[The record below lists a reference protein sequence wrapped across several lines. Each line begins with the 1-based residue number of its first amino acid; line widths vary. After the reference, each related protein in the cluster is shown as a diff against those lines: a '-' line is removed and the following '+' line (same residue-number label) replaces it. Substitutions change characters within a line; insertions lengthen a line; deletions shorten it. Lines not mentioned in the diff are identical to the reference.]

1 MVFDITLHSK
11 ELKYNCTRRWR
22 VINARRLIGARLI
35 DYVIIN
41 NLHNGRR
48 IGVDFEQKI
57 GHFVIGYRQFTHKL
71 LIMFKASVLNCIF
84 LFLNICICFCIFR

>member
-1 MVFDITLHSK
+1 MQVEHKFKMTAISPL
-11 ELKYNCTRRWR
+11 RRWR

-48 IGVDFEQKI
+48 IGVEFEQKI
-57 GHFVIGYRQFTHKL
+57 GHFVIGYCQFSRKVRVVE
-71 LIMFKASVLNCIF
+71 S
-84 LFLNICICFCIFR
+84 